1 MREVRAF
8 CVRTFWLFS
17 RCNFIKEVLFI
28 SREKDTVQL
37 NEQIR
42 DKELR
47 IVSADGEQ
55 LGIMSARDAQKIAD
69 DRGLDLV
76 KIAPG
81 AKPPVCRIMD
91 YGKYCFEQ
99 QKREKEARKN
109 QKVVSIKEIRMFSAI
124 DTHDFETKVNQAK
137 KFLQGGDKLKVSVR
151 FRKRAIAHPQ
161 IGEELLKRFQEACK
175 EVGVVDKPAKMEGR
189 SMVMFISPKASK

>member
-1 MREVRAF
+1 
-8 CVRTFWLFS
+8 
-17 RCNFIKEVLFI
+17 
-28 SREKDTVQL
+28 
-37 NEQIR
+37 
-42 DKELR
+42 
-47 IVSADGEQ
+47 
-55 LGIMSARDAQKIAD
+55 MSARDAQKIAYEKD
-69 DRGLDLV
+69 LDLV

-137 KFLQGGDKLKVSVR
+137 KFLQKGAKVKVSLR
-151 FRKRAIAHPQ
+151 FRGREMAHKDVGRE
-161 IGEELLKRFQEACK
+161 ILNAFFEELKDVAS
-175 EVGVVDKPAKMEGR
+175 VDKPAKMEGR
-189 SMVMFISPKASK
+189 SMVMFLSEKK

>member
-1 MREVRAF
+1 
-8 CVRTFWLFS
+8 
-17 RCNFIKEVLFI
+17 
-28 SREKDTVQL
+28 
-37 NEQIR
+37 
-42 DKELR
+42 
-47 IVSADGEQ
+47 
-55 LGIMSARDAQKIAD
+55 MSARDAQKIAYEKD
-69 DRGLDLV
+69 LDLV

-137 KFLQGGDKLKVSVR
+137 KFLQKGAKVKVSLR
-151 FRKRAIAHPQ
+151 FRGREMAHKDVGRE
-161 IGEELLKRFQEACK
+161 ILNAFFEELKDVAS
-175 EVGVVDKPAKMEGR
+175 VDKPAKMEGR
-189 SMVMFISPKASK
+189 SMVMFLSATK

>member
-1 MREVRAF
+1 
-8 CVRTFWLFS
+8 
-17 RCNFIKEVLFI
+17 
-28 SREKDTVQL
+28 
-37 NEQIR
+37 
-42 DKELR
+42 
-47 IVSADGEQ
+47 
-55 LGIMSARDAQKIAD
+55 MSARDAQKIAYEKD
-69 DRGLDLV
+69 LDLV

-91 YGKYCFEQ
+91 YGKYCLNSRSG
-99 QKREKEARKN
+99 KRGTEN

>member
-1 MREVRAF
+1 M
-8 CVRTFWLFS
+8 
-17 RCNFIKEVLFI
+17 
-28 SREKDTVQL
+28 
-37 NEQIR
+37 
-42 DKELR
+42 
-47 IVSADGEQ
+47 
-55 LGIMSARDAQKIAD
+55 
-69 DRGLDLV
+69 
-76 KIAPG
+76 
-81 AKPPVCRIMD
+81 
-91 YGKYCFEQ
+91 Y
-99 QKREKEARKN
+99 KR
-109 QKVVSIKEIRMFSAI
+109 QI

>member
-1 MREVRAF
+1 
-8 CVRTFWLFS
+8 
-17 RCNFIKEVLFI
+17 
-28 SREKDTVQL
+28 
-37 NEQIR
+37 
-42 DKELR
+42 
-47 IVSADGEQ
+47 
-55 LGIMSARDAQKIAD
+55 MSARDAQKIAYEKD
-69 DRGLDLV
+69 LDLV

-137 KFLQGGDKLKVSVR
+137 KFLAGWRQVEG
-151 FRKRAIAHPQ
+151 FRP
-161 IGEELLKRFQEACK
+161 FPEACNCT
-175 EVGVVDKPAKMEGR
+175 PADRRRTSEAFPGSVQGSR
-189 SMVMFISPKASK
+189 RC

>member
-17 RCNFIKEVLFI
+17 RCNFIKEVLLI

-76 KIAPG
+76 KIAPQ
-81 AKPPVCRIMD
+81 AKPPVCKIMD
-91 YGKYCFEQ
+91 YGKYRFEQ
-99 QKREKEARKN
+99 SKREKEAKKN
-109 QKVVSIKEIRMFSAI
+109 QRVIEIKEIRLSPNI
-124 DTHDFETKVNQAK
+124 DVHDFDTKVGHARR
-137 KFLQGGDKLKVSVR
+137 FLTAGNKIKVSIR
-151 FRKRAIAHPQ
+151 FRGREMTHTDLGLTIMAQFAEKCGDIASV
-161 IGEELLKRFQEACK
+161 E
-175 EVGVVDKPAKMEGR
+175 KPAKLEGR
-189 SMVMFISPKASK
+189 QMLMFLAPKSAK

>member
-1 MREVRAF
+1 MEVNVIAKDELRINEAIRAREVR
-8 CVRTFWLFS
+8 VNS
-17 RCNFIKEVLFI
+17 V
-28 SREKDTVQL
+28 
-37 NEQIR
+37 
-42 DKELR
+42 
-47 IVSADGEQ
+47 DGEQ
-55 LGIMSARDAQKIAD
+55 FGIMSIHDALHLAEEKH
-69 DRGLDLV
+69 LDLV
-76 KIAPG
+76 EIAPK